1 MSVKFSVLV
10 SLLVSFLAISIPGS
24 AHHNVGS
31 VYERDDVTVKGTVT
45 GYEWSNPHS
54 IVSIAVKNAD
64 GKVEQWHA
72 EILPAA
78 QMTQAGWS
86 KQSIRLG
93 DEVSLTGRPG
103 KNAQHIMWLDY
114 LMTADG
120 RKLGRKP

>member
-1 MSVKFSVLV
+1 MRVKFSVFAPLV
-10 SLLVSFLAISIPGS
+10 VLLAVTMPAL

-31 VYERDDVTVKGTVT
+31 VYETRDVTVKGTVT
-45 GYEWSNPHS
+45 GYEWANPHS
-54 IVSIAVKNAD
+54 IVSVAVKTAD

-72 EILPAA
+72 EVLPVA
-78 QMTQAGWS
+78 QMTQAGWT

-103 KNAQHIMWLDY
+103 KNAQHIMWLEY
-114 LMTADG
+114 LVTADG